1 MLKKFFSKNTMI
13 MKTILTVLLAIA
25 SWYAVGAGLGLFV
38 FGDPLPFFLS
48 LMVPALI
55 PLLWRENKKLYAI
68 VYCIALVV
76 LLAANGIYYIP
87 RFYEQSITI
96 DVTPNIDVNRYLPFK
111 EDSDIVRYDSKT
123 LKLTEDLPVIDGA
136 AAAFPV
142 YSAFVHAVYPDTTE
156 LYDGVFEYNN
166 TVNGYKK
173 LAKKETDI
181 FIGAQPSKQQIQYAE
196 ECGTTFEYTEIGAE
210 AFVFF
215 VHKDNPIDSL
225 TTEQIKGIYSGE
237 ITNWSEV
244 GGPDEEIMAFQR
256 NEGSGS
262 QSMMLRFMGDT
273 PIMPAETKEI
283 RGMGSI
289 IEEVVD
295 YKNKSGSIG
304 FSFRFYV
311 EGIIRNPD
319 IKMIAVDGVAPTVEN
334 IKNRSYA
341 IVAPVYAVT
350 YAGNPNDNVDRLL
363 DWIVSEEGQYIMEA
377 TGYVGIQD

>member
-1 MLKKFFSKNTMI
+1 ML
-13 MKTILTVLLAIA
+13 IA
-25 SWYAVGAGLGLFV
+25 SGYALLGALGLFA
-38 FGDPLPFFLS
+38 FGEFLLS
-48 LMVPALI
+48 LLCLMVPALL
-55 PLLWRENKKLYAI
+55 PLLLCKEKKLYAI
-68 VYCIALVV
+68 IYCIALVV
-76 LLAANGIYYIP
+76 LLTANGIYYVP
-87 RFYEQSITI
+87 RLYEQSLTI

-111 EDSDIVRYDSKT
+111 EDSEIVRYDSKT
-123 LKLTEDLPVIDGA
+123 LKLTEDLPIIDGA
-136 AAAFPV
+136 TAAFPV
-142 YSAFVHAVYPDTTE
+142 YSAFVNAVYPDTTR

-166 TVNGYKK
+166 TVSGYKM

-181 FIGAQPSKQQIQYAE
+181 FIGAQPSKKQIEYAE

-244 GGPDEEIMAFQR
+244 GGSDEEIMAFQR

-283 RGMGSI
+283 QGMGGI

-311 EGIIRNPD
+311 ESIIRNPD
-319 IKMIAVDGVAPTVEN
+319 IKIIAVDGVAPTVEN

-350 YAGNPNDNVDRLL
+350 YAENPNENVYRLL
-363 DWIVSEEGQYIMEA
+363 DWIVSEEGQYIIEA
-377 TGYVGIQD
+377 TGYVGLQD